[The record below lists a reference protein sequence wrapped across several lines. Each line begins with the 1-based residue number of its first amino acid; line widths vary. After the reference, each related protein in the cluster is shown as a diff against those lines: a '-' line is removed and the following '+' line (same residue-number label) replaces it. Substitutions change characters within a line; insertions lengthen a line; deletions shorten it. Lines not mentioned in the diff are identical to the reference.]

1 VSQQTLDPIL
11 CPSKL
16 SRISHASAQGA
27 EFHHSLVGERER
39 EKGAGGV
46 GARIRELEVLFAS
59 EKESERAREKES
71 EGLRERKREGPTTA
85 RRRGRGKER
94 KRERTTER

>member
-1 VSQQTLDPIL
+1 
-11 CPSKL
+11 
-16 SRISHASAQGA
+16 
-27 EFHHSLVGERER
+27 VGERER

-85 RRRGRGKER
+85 RRMAQNRAGTHLKMFCLID
-94 KRERTTER
+94 TECKKPRMGAQCQQTPNVCKCVY